1 MFSAQMPQ
9 LSPLTMMATLSA
21 GGLINSPLLSAS
33 SPLLSA
39 SSAVAAVPPSGKQ
52 TEVSRMIPKDDAKR
66 LIGPKGANIKWV
78 REKAGCKVHMDND
91 DLPGGPE
98 LPPGTVCH
106 ALHVTGPES
115 QVEVALKL
123 INELIAAD
131 PADTARGK
139 STVMSTSGL
148 GQQMLPVTDLASMLS
163 YEEQQQLLQIRQSP
177 MQTML
182 STPATLK
189 RKGE

>member
-1 MFSAQMPQ
+1 
-9 LSPLTMMATLSA
+9 
-21 GGLINSPLLSAS
+21 
-33 SPLLSA
+33 
-39 SSAVAAVPPSGKQ
+39 
-52 TEVSRMIPKDDAKR
+52 MIPKDDAKR

-98 LPPGTVCH
+98 LPPGTMCH

-139 STVMSTSGL
+139 STVTSSSQL
-148 GQQMLPVTDLASMLS
+148 GQQVLPVTDLASMLS
-163 YEEQQQLLQIRQSP
+163 YEEQQLQTEIELINQQQLQRLQRLQEVQQQLLQIRQSP
-177 MQTML
+177 MQAML